1 MARVA
6 GYGPWPVSGVTGP
19 ISNEC
24 GKQLRLVGYEKSP
37 PEPLEC
43 HMTSASHIIIVD
55 GKVLACDQ
63 IHLSMWKQGWP
74 YSRGGLQ

>member
-1 MARVA
+1 MEAHGQSV
-6 GYGPWPVSGVTGP
+6 GDWSGP

-24 GKQLRLVGYEKSP
+24 GEQLRLVGYEKSP

-55 GKVLACDQ
+55 GKVL
-63 IHLSMWKQGWP
+63 IM
-74 YSRGGLQ
+74 